1 MSFEIISNIDLPETR
16 RTRSRG
22 EFATAVD
29 SLEVGQGFY
38 FSDKRPTK
46 ALYPTVAP
54 KKFGGKKF
62 AIRLVEEAGEDGL
75 NKYAVKRTA

>member
-29 SLEVGQGFY
+29 QLEVDQGFY
-38 FSDKRPTK
+38 FTDKRPVK

-54 KKFGGKKF
+54 KKFDGKKF
-62 AIRLVEEAGEDGL
+62 AIRFIEEGEDGL
-75 NKYAVKRTA
+75 NKYAVKRVA